1 MDNPLLA
8 RLGVRYPVIQAPM
21 AGVST
26 PALAAAVSKAGGLG
40 SIGVGAVAAPAAR
53 EMIRAIRDR
62 TAAPFNVNLFCHRP
76 SGRDPAREAAWL
88 ARLRPAFAALGA
100 EPPAALRE
108 IYASFLNNE
117 AMLAMLLEERPPVVS
132 FHFGLPDA
140 ARLAALR
147 DAGITLLATATSPRE
162 AAQAEAAGVHA
173 LVAQGIE
180 AGGHRGVFD
189 GLPDELIG
197 TFALVRLLVR
207 QSRLPVVAAG
217 GIMDGA
223 GVAAALRLGAAAA
236 QLGTAF
242 IACPE
247 SSASPGHRAALV
259 DGRGTVVTA
268 AISGRPA
275 RGLENRFTAEFGAGE
290 DAPGYPFTYDAGKA
304 LHQAAMARGEEGY
317 AAWWAGQ
324 GAPLARA
331 MPAAALVDTLVREA
345 GLEG

>member
-1 MDNPLLA
+1 MTTLASLLGTGLPL
-8 RLGVRYPVIQAPM
+8 IQAPM
-21 AGVST
+21 AGVQDE
-26 PALAAAVSKAGGLG
+26 ALALAVARAGGLG
-40 SIGVGAVAAPAAR
+40 SLPCALLEPARLEAALQTFAAQPQPINLNFFCHTMAEPDPGAEQRWRQALAPYYDEYGIAPPAPSTAGARRPLDAATV
-53 EMIRAIRDR
+53 ELL
-62 TAAPFNVNLFCHRP
+62 APFRP
-76 SGRDPAREAAWL
+76 R
-88 ARLRPAFAALGA
+88 
-100 EPPAALRE
+100 
-108 IYASFLNNE
+108 I
-117 AMLAMLLEERPPVVS
+117 VS

-147 DAGITLLATATSPRE
+147 DTGITLLATATSPRE

-189 GLPDELIG
+189 GLPDERIG

-247 SSASPGHRAALV
+247 SSASPGHRAALA

-331 MPAAALVDTLVREA
+331 MPAAALVATLVREA